1 MSLFRQYLELTD
13 SISTLSD
20 YRKKRAEQI
29 KQIKARKKQGSIN
42 IPSKNEMRF
51 NSEETELYAVKEF
64 TLENKAYIQYIH
76 LDWGGSP
83 KINERGL
90 QLTTHFAIYN
100 TKIFWY
106 DNNVT
111 NEGIPITVLNKI
123 IEHIWEFITLAKK
136 RLPETKLHSIVGKNP
151 KIEYIKIA
159 AKKENT
165 KRNSNQRT
173 KVYEFFFKKLMK
185 RMNIDYVLV
194 NATESEEEYIQTFK
208 LKTPILVK

>member
-51 NSEETELYAVKEF
+51 NSEETELNAVKEF

-136 RLPETKLHSIVGKNP
+136 RLPETKLHSIVGKKP

-159 AKKENT
+159 AKK
-165 KRNSNQRT
+165 
-173 KVYEFFFKKLMK
+173 
-185 RMNIDYVLV
+185 
-194 NATESEEEYIQTFK
+194 
-208 LKTPILVK
+208 KTPNAIAIKELKYTNSFLRN